1 MFTLLKQ
8 RSTQIYY
15 TLELRSNNLQV
26 EQKIY
31 LARRDMTKKKTWS
44 KMTNHHSVKSDRSIN
59 DRELCRQLSN
69 SQKWAKMTI
78 SDFEKFQFRW
88 LENSA
93 IEMGKSTVF
102 LIFNLLN

>member
-15 TLELRSNNLQV
+15 TLELRSNTGGTENLLGQTRHD
-26 EQKIY
+26 Q
-31 LARRDMTKKKTWS
+31 KKKTWS

-69 SQKWAKMTI
+69 SQKWSKMTL
-78 SDFEKFQFRW
+78 K
-88 LENSA
+88 N
-93 IEMGKSTVF
+93 
-102 LIFNLLN
+102 FNLDG